1 MLYQLLPRQT
11 LWKLSKAVNTPLSIG
26 LIRRH
31 STSSPTENVPPLTGI
46 KVLDLTRVLAGPYCT
61 MLLGDLGAEI
71 IKVERPKVGDDT
83 RAWGPPYATNTDG
96 TRGESAYFLSINR
109 NKKSITVDFKTKQGL
124 EIIHRLAKEADVLV
138 ENYVPGTL
146 DRLGLGYEELSK
158 LNPKLIYASITGYG
172 PTGPFAQKPG
182 YDVIIE
188 AEAGL
193 MHITGE
199 TDGLP
204 VKVGVAITDLTTGL
218 YAHGAIMAS
227 LLNRVRTNRGQK
239 VDLSLLECQVASLA
253 NIGSNYLVGGNE
265 ATRWGT
271 SHPSIVPYQVF
282 PTADGYIMIGAGNDG
297 QFRSLCKAIQRE
309 EISTDSKYLTNTLRV
324 ENRDKLIQTLSDIF
338 RKQPTKSWITNLE
351 GLGIPFGPIN
361 NMKQTFEHPQV
372 IHREMI
378 QEVEHPKAG
387 KIKVAGVPVKY
398 SESKATI
405 RSAPPML
412 GQHTE
417 EVLQNLGYSKE
428 EIHTLRGANAI

>member
-1 MLYQLLPRQT
+1 
-11 LWKLSKAVNTPLSIG
+11 
-26 LIRRH
+26 
-31 STSSPTENVPPLTGI
+31 
-46 KVLDLTRVLAGPYCT
+46 

-83 RAWGPPYATNTDG
+83 RSWGPPYATNTDG
-96 TRGESAYFLSINR
+96 TVGESAYFLSVNR
-109 NKKSITVDFKTKQGL
+109 NKKSITVDFKSKQGL
-124 EIIHRLAKEADVLV
+124 EIVHRLAKEADVLV

-146 DRLGLGYEELSK
+146 DKLGLGYEELSK
-158 LNPKLIYASITGYG
+158 LNPRLIYASITGYG
-172 PTGPFAQKPG
+172 PTGPYAKRPG

-199 TDGLP
+199 TDGQP

-227 LLNRVRTNRGQK
+227 LLNRMRTNRGQK

-253 NIGSNYLVGGNE
+253 NIGSNYLIGGNE

-282 PTADGYIMIGAGNDG
+282 PTLDGYIMIGAGNDG
-297 QFRSLCKAIQRE
+297 QFRSLCRAIRQE
-309 EISTDSKYLTNTLRV
+309 ELLADSEYQTNSLRV
-324 ENRDKLIQTLSDIF
+324 KNRSKLIETLSDIF
-338 RKQPTKSWITNLE
+338 RKQPTQTWLTNLE
-351 GLGIPFGPIN
+351 GSGIPFGPIN

-372 IHREMI
+372 VHREMI
-378 QEVEHPKAG
+378 QEVNHPKAG

-405 RSAPPML
+405 RSAPPLL

-417 EVLQNLGYSKE
+417 EVLEGLGYSKD
-428 EIHTLRGANAI
+428 EIRKLYETNAI